1 MNCPLCYGVM
11 LKEHRYETVELHGKN
26 FGAEKPIYKCRI
38 CEAEFSTTQTD
49 TDFMNDLKEE
59 K

>member
-11 LKEHRYETVELHGKN
+11 LKEQKYATVQKN
-26 FGAEKPIYKCRI
+26 NKTYGAIKTVYKCQI
-38 CEAEFSTTQTD
+38 CEAEFTTTQTD
-49 TDFMNDLKEE
+49 TDYENDLKEE